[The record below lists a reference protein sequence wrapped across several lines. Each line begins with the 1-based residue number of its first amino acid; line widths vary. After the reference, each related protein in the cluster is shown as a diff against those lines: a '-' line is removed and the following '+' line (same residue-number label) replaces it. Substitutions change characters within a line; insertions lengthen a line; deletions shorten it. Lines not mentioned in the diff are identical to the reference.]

1 MIKERDLVPGKVIT
15 SIDRR
20 WTRDGEVEHVIAWMV
35 IGFMELVKR
44 RHSRSSAPRDGWH
57 VLLLKFGEGER
68 VLHDVV
74 ITPSEMTTNRWKRL
88 F

>member
-20 WTRDGEVEHVIAWMV
+20 WTRDGEVELVIAWMI
-35 IGFMELVKR
+35 IGFMEVVKR
-44 RHSRSSAPRDGWH
+44 RHSRQTAPRDGWH
-57 VLLLKFGEGER
+57 VLLLKFGGGDR
-68 VLHDVV
+68 ILNDVV
-74 ITPSEMTTNRWKRL
+74 ITPTEMMSNKWKRL